1 MIPAPCHSHG
11 REEPGTEDGA
21 LIDAAR
27 EVLQGR
33 AGTPVRSVPHRRTL
47 RHELA
52 DGRCVF
58 CKLRDRRPKDAQ
70 VEWHWLH
77 ELPRLGFQVSRPV
90 LLTRDGNHS
99 AVCTLGVS
107 GRSLQLLIGE
117 ALEAGGWAEVSAYAE
132 KVVAPVVRRLHR
144 QSLVFR
150 DLYWNHLYAES
161 LEDLSVEPTFIDVER
176 VFRPRWCWRR
186 WQVKDLAGL
195 VSSLPDSA
203 SPRILRRAFL
213 SYLGASDGQARRLS
227 RAVLRKAARIR
238 EHQPRYP
245 G

>member
-1 MIPAPCHSHG
+1 MIAAPSHSYG

-27 EVLQGR
+27 EVLRGR
-33 AGTPVRSVPHRRTL
+33 AGTPVRCVPHRRTL

-58 CKLRDRRPKDAQ
+58 CKLRDRRPRDAE
-70 VEWHWLH
+70 VEWQWLH
-77 ELPRLGFQVSRPV
+77 ELPRLGFRVPRPV
-90 LLTRDGNHS
+90 LLTRDRNHS

-107 GRSLQLLIGE
+107 GRPVQLLIGE
-117 ALEAGGWAEVSAYAE
+117 ALEAGRWAEVSAYAE
-132 KVVAPVVRRLHR
+132 KAVAPVVRRLHR
-144 QSLVFR
+144 QRLIFR
-150 DLYWNHLYAES
+150 DLYWNHLYAKS

-195 VSSLPDSA
+195 VSSLPASA
-203 SPRILRRAFL
+203 PPRILWPALR
-213 SYLGASDGQARRLS
+213 SYLGAFDGQARRLAK
-227 RAVLRKAARIR
+227 AVLRKAARIR
-238 EHQPRYP
+238 AHRPRYP

>member
-1 MIPAPCHSHG
+1 MIPTPSHSHG

-27 EVLQGR
+27 EVLHGG

-47 RHELA
+47 CHQLA
-52 DGRCVF
+52 DGRWVF

-70 VEWHWLH
+70 VEWQWLH
-77 ELPRLGFQVSRPV
+77 ELPRRGFRVPHPV
-90 LLTRDGNHS
+90 LLTRDGDHS

-107 GRSLQLLIGE
+107 GRSLQVLIGE
-117 ALEAGGWAEVSAYAE
+117 ALDAGKWAEVSVYADQ
-132 KVVAPVVRRLHR
+132 VVAPVVRRLHQQR
-144 QSLVFR
+144 LVFR

-176 VFRPRWCWRR
+176 VFRPRWRWRR

-195 VSSLPDSA
+195 VSSLPASA
-203 SPRILRRAFL
+203 SPRILWPAL
-213 SYLGASDGQARRLS
+213 CSYLGAANGPARRLS
-227 RAVLRKAARIR
+227 KAVLRKAARIQKHR
-238 EHQPRYP
+238 PRYP